1 MLDLKEKDVLINRTQ
16 MLKVAREHRLFVS
29 KSTIHRWANEPDFPY
44 PIGQNGRHLLYHRK
58 EFSDFLMRKIKRIQE
73 DH

>member
-1 MLDLKEKDVLINRTQ
+1 MLDLKDKEALINRTQ
-16 MLKVAREHRLFVS
+16 MLKVAREYKLFVS

-44 PIGQNGRHLLYHRK
+44 PIGQDGRNLLYTK
-58 EFSDFLMRKIKRIQE
+58 EEFVTFLKKRLRRIQD